1 MHHYISNCT
10 HILTLPSEVAQIQE
24 MPSHKTAGARFNILA
39 FGLIGGFAV
48 GLYMLKDYQLIK
60 KSPPNPENFDE
71 NGNWKP
77 KSFIKVRVSDSI
89 APIELKPDVKERML
103 KERQVKKDEEQSSK

>member
-1 MHHYISNCT
+1 
-10 HILTLPSEVAQIQE
+10 
-24 MPSHKTAGARFNILA
+24 MPSHKTVGARFNILA
-39 FGLIGGFAV
+39 FGLVAGFAV

-77 KSFIKVRVSDSI
+77 KSFIKVRMSDTV
-89 APIELKPDVKERML
+89 APLELKPEVRERMIKEREKK
-103 KERQVKKDEEQSSK
+103 KEVGDGKA